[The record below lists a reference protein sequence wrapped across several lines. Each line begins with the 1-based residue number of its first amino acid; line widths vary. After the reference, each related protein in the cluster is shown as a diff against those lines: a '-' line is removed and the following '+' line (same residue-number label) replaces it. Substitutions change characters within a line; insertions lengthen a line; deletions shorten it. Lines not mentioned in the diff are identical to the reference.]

1 VPPLR
6 AAFRAS
12 PGRRG
17 WGMSPTPGDLPS
29 RDTREMPSVPLSAPR
44 WPAKLGIV
52 IALDTLAYARR
63 LRQAG
68 FTEQQAEAQAE
79 ALAAVMVESLATK
92 ADLQELELRLDTR
105 FARIDERFSRID
117 ERFIRVDERFARVDE
132 RFEHLERQMETRFAE
147 QTARLDT
154 RFTELDGRISAQEA
168 RFDAKLAD
176 LERRLTMRLGG
187 MMVAGIGVVSAL
199 VKVL

>member
-1 VPPLR
+1 
-6 AAFRAS
+6 
-12 PGRRG
+12 
-17 WGMSPTPGDLPS
+17 M
-29 RDTREMPSVPLSAPR
+29 
-44 WPAKLGIV
+44 

-68 FTEQQAEAQAE
+68 FTEQQAEGQAE
-79 ALAAVMVESLATK
+79 ALAAVMMDSLATRQ
-92 ADLQELELRLDTR
+92 DVQELDLRMQAR
-105 FARIDERFSRID
+105 FARIDERF
-117 ERFIRVDERFARVDE
+117 ARMDE
-132 RFEHLERQMETRFAE
+132 RFEHLERQMDMRLVE
-147 QTARLDT
+147 QT
-154 RFTELDGRISAQEA
+154 A